1 MSHLVVCG
9 LNYHS
14 TPLAIRERFTIPESC
29 LSHALRALAG
39 MPHVQE
45 AVVLST
51 CNRTEVYAVV
61 SSVQAGLQEIESFF
75 LSAQRIA
82 DHESL
87 RPNFKLLRD
96 DVALHLFRV
105 AAGLDS
111 MVLGEGQIMSQV
123 KAAHQ
128 AALEAA
134 TAGTVLDQLFK
145 MALTCGKRVRS
156 ETSMSRRAVSV
167 SSAAV
172 ELGRN
177 ILGSLKDKTTLV
189 VGAGRMA
196 QVCVKHLLNESGK
209 GKIIL
214 VNRSPERVQSFLR
227 NSLPNRERI
236 SSEFSFSDRFQLA
249 AAADLVI
256 VSTSAPGF
264 VLTAQDFHT
273 SPASSGPVVID
284 ISVPRNVDPAI
295 AEIAG
300 VRLFNADDLSAI
312 VNRNLAQRE
321 ALVGEAEQIVFQ
333 ALDDY
338 HAWQRSLLVVPTIA
352 ELRQKIESIRI
363 EQMEKNQGV
372 RKGGQQGGS
381 HTETAGAVELEEIS
395 RAIVNQILHHPT
407 VQLKATRDYQILRQ
421 QAEALRTLFNLDGK
435 RADSTSARRSD
446 KAAPCQHTS
455 KQRADATSDQ
465 QVPADL
471 AGTPDPVNRGA

>member
-29 LSHALRALAG
+29 LSHALKALAG

-82 DHESL
+82 DHGSL

-128 AALEAA
+128 AALEAV

-156 ETSMSRRAVSV
+156 ETSMARRAVSV

-196 QVCVKHLLNESGK
+196 QVCVKHLLNEAGSGK
-209 GKIIL
+209 VIV

-227 NSLPNRERI
+227 NNLPNRERI
-236 SSEFSFSDRFQLA
+236 SAGCSFADRFQLA
-249 AAADLVI
+249 GAADLVI
-256 VSTSAPGF
+256 VSTSAPDY
-264 VLTAQDFHT
+264 VLTAEELRKYLDALPEAERGRLQLLAALRE
-273 SPASSGPVVID
+273 PIP
-284 ISVPRNVDPAI
+284 VPRP
-295 AEIAG
+295 
-300 VRLFNADDLSAI
+300 
-312 VNRNLAQRE
+312 
-321 ALVGEAEQIVFQ
+321 
-333 ALDDY
+333 
-338 HAWQRSLLVVPTIA
+338 
-352 ELRQKIESIRI
+352 
-363 EQMEKNQGV
+363 
-372 RKGGQQGGS
+372 
-381 HTETAGAVELEEIS
+381 
-395 RAIVNQILHHPT
+395 
-407 VQLKATRDYQILRQ
+407 
-421 QAEALRTLFNLDGK
+421 
-435 RADSTSARRSD
+435 
-446 KAAPCQHTS
+446 
-455 KQRADATSDQ
+455 
-465 QVPADL
+465 
-471 AGTPDPVNRGA
+471 